1 MVSWPGRRRCERIP
15 FRQVSRALCTE
26 AHRADPNRETSFA
39 DDCLLVHCPIQS
51 PSHRNWNDRLLEY
64 RCDVHRAVLPCV
76 VLRRCHPLQS
86 STWSFDTILF
96 PLTLRAWNYDRVT
109 AIFAPRTPRK
119 RGRHTGFPIHTRNRC
134 VGYLRLFLGLDDR
147 PRAHGSAGPLHAAA
161 ASVQLH
167 SCHRRPF
174 ARGADRHDRRRHTL
188 SVCLRREL
196 RSGCRAS
203 QPYLT
208 PDKQRAGT
216 SSKLRH
222 HCLASPR
229 TLSLH

>member
-1 MVSWPGRRRCERIP
+1 MHRS
-15 FRQVSRALCTE
+15 ALGGGSC
-26 AHRADPNRETSFA
+26 PETSFA
-39 DDCLLVHCPIQS
+39 DDFLLVHCRIQS

-96 PLTLRAWNYDRVT
+96 PLALRAWNYDRVT
-109 AIFAPRTPRK
+109 AIFVPRTPRK

-161 ASVQLH
+161 ASVRLH
-167 SCHRRPF
+167 SCRRRPF

-196 RSGCRAS
+196 RSGCAGHPNLTSHLISNVRELPRSFGITAS
-203 QPYLT
+203 
-208 PDKQRAGT
+208 A
-216 SSKLRH
+216 SS
-222 HCLASPR
+222 R